1 MKDKWTCAKTQGSAG
16 RFADERGNGES
27 GQRVF
32 FARVAFERF
41 GGAKSPVTARGR
53 KLVFWNLLRHCA
65 SLKDRRHGFWTAT
78 ARNVIPND
86 NAGNG
91 LRGMPFPRLK
101 SRGPI
106 EATSVRCVCHLL
118 CN

>member
-1 MKDKWTCAKTQGSAG
+1 MQGL
-16 RFADERGNGES
+16 
-27 GQRVF
+27 F
-32 FARVAFERF
+32 FARLAFERSS
-41 GGAKSPVTARGR
+41 GVKTPVTARGR
-53 KLVFWNLLRHCA
+53 KLVFWNDLRNCP
-65 SLKDRRHGFWTAT
+65 SLKDRRHGLWTAT

-106 EATSVRCVCHLL
+106 EAGVPALATLAGSRISATEESRPH
-118 CN
+118 